1 MEEVTAYIA
10 LGANIGERAINIQK
24 AVDAINHT
32 NGVTVGSV
40 SRSFEN
46 SAVGGPEGS
55 PDFLNAVV
63 EVETSLEPG
72 ALLLRLLDIER
83 SLGRERREKWGPRII
98 DLDLILYGDQI
109 IDTPELKIPH
119 PLMHQRRFV
128 LEPLVEIAPGV
139 RHPILNKTA
148 RQLLAELPQDP

>member
-24 AVDAINHT
+24 AVDAISHT

-40 SRSFEN
+40 SGSLEN

-72 ALLLRLLDIER
+72 ALLLRLLEIER

-128 LEPLVEIAPGV
+128 LEPLVEIAPDV

>member
-24 AVDAINHT
+24 AVDAIDHT
-32 NGVTVGSV
+32 SRVTVGSV
-40 SRSFEN
+40 SRFIEN
-46 SAVGGPEGS
+46 PAVGGPEGS
-55 PDFLNAVV
+55 PDFLNAVT
-63 EVETSLEPG
+63 EVHTSLEPG